1 MNISRLD
8 GLSGRFVLS
17 LFEAGD
23 AGPAALA
30 VSNGSIWVGAQ
41 DGLTSW
47 KDGQI
52 TIFRKAGGLPD
63 DAAPSVFPDGRGRIW
78 GFMGLGLAHL
88 NDGWSV
94 AIAPRRGGRV
104 HFIAGD
110 DVLA

>member
-8 GLSGRFVLS
+8 GLSGDVVLS
-17 LFEAGD
+17 LFEASD
-23 AGPAALA
+23 AGPSALA
-30 VSNGSIWVGAQ
+30 AANGSIWANAQ

-63 DAAPSVFPDGRGRIW
+63 DAPPSLFPDGRGRIW
-78 GFMGLGLAHL
+78 GFMGQGLAYL

-94 AIAPRRGGRV
+94 AIALRRGGRV
-104 HFIAGD
+104 HFMAGD
-110 DVLA
+110 NVLA

>member
-1 MNISRLD
+1 MD
-8 GLSGRFVLS
+8 GLSGDVVLS
-17 LFEAGD
+17 LFEASD

-30 VSNGSIWVGAQ
+30 ASNGSIWVGAQ

-47 KDGQI
+47 KDRQI

-63 DAAPSVFPDGRGRIW
+63 DAAPSLFPDGRGRIW
-78 GFMGLGLAHL
+78 GFMGQGLAYL

-104 HFIAGD
+104 HFMAGD
-110 DVLA
+110 NVLA